1 MPTSV
6 VNIKK
11 EKYDVYI
18 GRGSIFGNPYTH
30 LPIERTKA
38 GVQVKNRNDAIE
50 KYREYFYDKIEADQE
65 FLDEVLRLKDKVLGC
80 YCFPEPCHGDII
92 AEFLNKL

>member
-1 MPTSV
+1 MTKV
-6 VNIKK
+6 ANIKK

-30 LPIERTKA
+30 LPIEKTKA
-38 GVQVKNRNDAIE
+38 GVQVKNRNEAIE
-50 KYREYFYDKIEADQE
+50 KYREYFYDKIELEPE

-80 YCFPEPCHGDII
+80 YCAPKACHGNVI
-92 AEFLNKL
+92 AEFLDKL